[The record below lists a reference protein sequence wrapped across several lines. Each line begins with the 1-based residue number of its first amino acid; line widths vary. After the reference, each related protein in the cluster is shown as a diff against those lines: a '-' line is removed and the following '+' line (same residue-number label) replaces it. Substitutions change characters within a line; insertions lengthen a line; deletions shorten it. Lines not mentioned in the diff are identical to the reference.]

1 MRIDILTIFPEMF
14 CGIFDCG
21 IVEKARQQGI
31 VDIQIHD
38 LRNYAQDRHR
48 MVDDRPFGG
57 GEGMVLKPEPIFE
70 AVKAVRQQGSQS
82 YVVLLSPQ
90 GTVFRQPVARRLA
103 DFGQLILICGRY
115 EGVDQ
120 RVGDYLADEEIS
132 VGDFILTGGEL
143 AGMLIADAVTRL
155 IPGSL
160 GCDTSA
166 ERESFEVD
174 SGGGLDCPHYTR
186 PAEFRGLRVPE
197 VLLSGDHGA
206 IEQWRRAEA
215 ARRTRLRRPDL
226 SD

>member
-1 MRIDILTIFPEMF
+1 MRIDIVTIFPEMF

-31 VDIQIHD
+31 VDIQVHD
-38 LRNYAQDRHR
+38 LRKYTQDRHR

-70 AVKAVRQQGSQS
+70 AVTAVRQPDCQS

-103 DFGQLILICGRY
+103 GFGQLILICGRY

-143 AGMLIADAVTRL
+143 AAMLIADAVTRL
-155 IPGSL
+155 VPGSL
-160 GCDTSA
+160 GCETSA
-166 ERESFEVD
+166 EKESFETD

-226 SD
+226 S